1 MNWSDAREAAA
12 ILVAGAASIAVILV
26 IVRQWVHLRDHH
38 IESRFR
44 LWRGDC
50 SANREKT
57 DIAVSRIFDLGD
69 GFRQEGVNRWVLRAL
84 CFALAIAG
92 LAVAVA
98 ELNGVHLWW

>member
-1 MNWSDAREAAA
+1 MNWSDVGEAAA
-12 ILVAGAASIAVILV
+12 ILVAGAALIAVILV

-57 DIAVSRIFDLGD
+57 DIAVSRIFDLGA
-69 GFRQEGVNRWVLRAL
+69 GFREEHLNRWILRAV
-84 CFALAIAG
+84 CFV
-92 LAVAVA
+92 LAVAGIAVAIA
-98 ELNGVHLWW
+98 ELNGVHLRW

>member
-1 MNWSDAREAAA
+1 MNWKDAGEVAF
-12 ILVAGAASIAVILV
+12 ILVAGATATAVSFV

-57 DIAVSRIFDLGD
+57 DIAVSRIFDLGA
-69 GFRQEGVNRWVLRAL
+69 GFREEDLNRWILRAL
-84 CFALAIAG
+84 CFAFAMAG
-92 LAVAVA
+92 VGVAVA
-98 ELNGVHLWW
+98 ELNGGSLW